1 MPVPLRL
8 SPVDQHNLGMNDPA
22 GQDLLESGRRAAERR
37 AWPEAYQAL
46 AAADTAG
53 DLDAADL
60 ELLAKSAWWVGRQNE
75 SIEARERAYAQYMER
90 GDQPRAAFMALTLRR
105 ENAAKLA
112 GSVAQG
118 WLTRAERLLADEPE
132 SVAHGYLE
140 LARGAAPWGRGEL
153 EVALAHM
160 QRGLELA
167 HRFADAD
174 LHAWAG
180 TYSGMI
186 LLDLGRVEEGWA
198 LMEEASAAAVG
209 SELGAYTTGAV
220 FCNVIASSRD
230 LADYRRASE
239 WADAAK
245 RWCERQSITG
255 FPGIC
260 RVHRGEVLRL
270 LGSWTEAEAELHT
283 ATEELFEFNP
293 AHAGAGFH
301 QLGEVRLRMGDDAG
315 AEEVFRQAQELGED
329 PQPGRALL
337 LLREGKVDAAA
348 ASIRGS
354 LQDIEWNRLGRA
366 RLLPTQAEI
375 AWRSGDAAV
384 ARAVAVELD
393 DIATAYGTDAI
404 RAGAEWAHGLADL
417 TEGRT
422 GASRRFRRARQLW
435 QGVEAPYE
443 TARACRLLAEALAAE
458 GDPEAA
464 AIELEAAR
472 SLFARLGAAPDT
484 REAEARLATL
494 GPRTVEAE
502 PAHRTFVFTDI
513 IGSTALL
520 EAIGDEAWTDLR
532 RWHDEELRRCIAD
545 HGGEEVDHTGDGFFV
560 AFDDVG
566 SAVACAREIQ
576 RRLAAH
582 RREHGFAPQ
591 VRIGVH
597 AADASRLEKYT
608 GMGVHVAAR
617 IGALGGAGEI
627 VASAST
633 VEGLEG
639 LALENRRA
647 VELKGVRE
655 PVEVFSI
662 GWR

>member
-1 MPVPLRL
+1 M
-8 SPVDQHNLGMNDPA
+8 SATEIEG
-22 GQDLLESGRRAAERR
+22 LLESGRRAAEER
-37 AWPEAYQAL
+37 AWPEAYEAL
-46 AAADTAG
+46 AAADAAG
-53 DLDAADL
+53 RLDAGDL
-60 ELLAKSAWWVGRQNE
+60 ELLAKAAWWVGRQNE
-75 SIEARERAYAQYMER
+75 SIEARERAYSQHIER
-90 GDQPRAAFMALTLRR
+90 GDRPRAAFTALTLRR

-132 SVAHGYLE
+132 SVSHGYLE

-160 QRGLELA
+160 QRGLEIA
-167 HRFADAD
+167 HRLGDTD
-174 LHAWAG
+174 LHAWAS

-209 SELGAYTTGAV
+209 GELGAYTTGAV

-270 LGSWTEAEAELHT
+270 LGSWAEADAELRK
-283 ATEELFEFNP
+283 ATDELFEFNP

-301 QLGEVRLRMGDDAG
+301 QLGEVRLRMGDAAG
-315 AEEVFRQAQELGED
+315 AEEAFRQAQELSED

-337 LLREGKVDAAA
+337 LLREGNLEAAA

-354 LQDIEWNRLGRA
+354 LQDIEWNRLGRS

-375 AWRSGDAAV
+375 AWRSGDAGV
-384 ARAVAVELD
+384 ARAAAVELD
-393 DIATAYGTDAI
+393 DIAAAFGSDAI

-417 TEGRT
+417 AEG
-422 GASRRFRRARQLW
+422 GDSSRHFRRARQLW

-443 TARACRLLAEALAAE
+443 TARACRLLAEALVAE
-458 GDPEAA
+458 GDPQAA

-484 REAEARLATL
+484 REAETRLATL
-494 GPRTVEAE
+494 APAPAEVE
-502 PAHRTFVFTDI
+502 PARRTFVFTDI

-532 RWHDEELRRCIAD
+532 RWHDEELRRCISD

-560 AFDDVG
+560 AFDEPG
-566 SAVACAREIQ
+566 SAIACAREIQ

-597 AADASRLEKYT
+597 AAEASRAVEKYT

-627 VASAST
+627 VTSATT
-633 VEGLEG
+633 VAGLEG
-639 LALENRRA
+639 LELENPRQ
-647 VELKGVRE
+647 VELKGVSE
-655 PVEVFSI
+655 PVEVLSVA
-662 GWR
+662 WR